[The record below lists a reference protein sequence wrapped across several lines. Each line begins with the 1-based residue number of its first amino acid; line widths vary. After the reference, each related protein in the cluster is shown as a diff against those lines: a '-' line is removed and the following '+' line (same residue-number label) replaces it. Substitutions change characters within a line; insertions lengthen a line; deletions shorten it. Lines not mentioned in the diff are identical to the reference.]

1 MLTRSINR
9 NIVECKIYR
18 GQCYFTFT
26 LSINRNIV
34 ECKMRF
40 VFIKINSKEVLI
52 ETLWNVK
59 HAYNAMFR
67 KM

>member
-40 VFIKINSKEVLI
+40 VL
-52 ETLWNVK
+52 
-59 HAYNAMFR
+59 
-67 KM
+67 